1 MKIINFQDAENR
13 RFSCMKKGQQEIM
26 GLVIVIIL
34 IVLAILVIAKLSP
47 NQKFSY
53 KEEYEK
59 SMLASSMLNALLTT
73 TSTCNELSFSQILQ
87 DCADDALIK
96 CNEESSCAYFEQ
108 QAREIFRSTL
118 EQWKVYY
125 EFRAFYDKEKPILP
139 LGNACAGNKKSEL
152 FPLPAET
159 GILFVKLDICG

>member
-1 MKIINFQDAENR
+1 
-13 RFSCMKKGQQEIM
+13 M
-26 GLVIVIIL
+26 GLAIVIIL

-53 KEEYEK
+53 KGEYEQ
-59 SMLASSMLNALLTT
+59 SILASSMLNALLTT

-87 DCADDALIK
+87 DCANDPHSTI
-96 CNEESSCAYFEQ
+96 CNSENSCAYFEQ
-108 QAREIFRSTL
+108 QAREIFRNTL
-118 EQWKVYY
+118 EQWKVNY
-125 EFRAFYDKEKPILP
+125 EFSAYYDKENPILS

-152 FPLPAET
+152 FPMPTEA